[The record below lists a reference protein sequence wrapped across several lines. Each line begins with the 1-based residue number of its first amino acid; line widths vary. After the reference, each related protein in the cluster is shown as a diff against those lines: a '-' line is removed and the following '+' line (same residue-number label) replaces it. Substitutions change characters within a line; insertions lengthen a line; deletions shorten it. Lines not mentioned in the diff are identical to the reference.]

1 MRVRRIINTRTPNKT
16 YNDVEGNSGLEAGFI
31 TIAENSESAKAIS
44 VQIFKSNGKRSS
56 VI

>member
-31 TIAENSESAKAIS
+31 TIAENSESAKL
-44 VQIFKSNGKRSS
+44 FPFRFSNPMVKDP
-56 VI
+56 V